1 MSILDRA
8 KQAAQQVAT
17 VAKKGAEQVKEKVE
31 DVQLRRKADDAAK
44 RLGYLIYRERV
55 EGVPAGEEA
64 DRLVKEID
72 DLERQIREE
81 APKSS

>member
-17 VAKKGAEQVKEKVE
+17 AAKKGAEQVKEKVE

-44 RLGYLIYRERV
+44 RLGYLIYRERA

-64 DRLVKEID
+64 DRLVKEIG

-81 APKSS
+81 APKSE

>member
-17 VAKKGAEQVKEKVE
+17 AAKKGAEQVKEKVE

-44 RLGYLIYRERV
+44 RLGYLIYRERA

-64 DRLVKEID
+64 DRLVKEIG

-81 APKSS
+81 APRSE